1 MHLAST
7 DLIINDKKP
16 NIHSYEYFFCFLIY
30 GSVHLLINI
39 IMLRANHFPFVALG
53 PDDFSNLNYESPFV
67 PVRPISYFCI
77 FIFSKTS
84 EFGFYLL
91 LNTLLVAT
99 SSIAYFTL
107 AKIANFN
114 KNEFYFLIIPFS
126 ILMCSFD
133 FMGEYTRL
141 TGLIPNLLSMF
152 FGYLVILV
160 IWSENKFNYVFFY
173 LIVLGS
179 LQTIGVL
186 SKEDF
191 FHIPI
196 IWVLFFTASNLSKTT
211 SFNNKK
217 TIMMLLI
224 LSIFPVICILLQKNS
239 SSFVKGFSQSGNE
252 LTPTIGIFSVWNTF
266 YYYHS
271 AFIIVKFFEIFLLIF
286 STLYLVFKFDKF
298 VILMISMCLFCRFPY
313 LLLPKHLLNHY
324 FINWILPE
332 VFLAIYLLLNSYK
345 SLASTVPTKL
355 KPAII
360 TCCLILLFFLVKISS
375 KHRSLSLNYYAP
387 LARSHA
393 NLYSICESNKGI
405 INFSE
410 VVAVIG
416 DVQGFGLRF
425 TPFDD
430 NSAAYLIKKGIS
442 PTKWVRYMD
451 QEKFPEAP
459 ALVDWFKFHNIP
471 SNIIIMP
478 EKDSLAICKKNKWPA
493 IYYGNNVISFI
504 KN

>member
-1 MHLAST
+1 MHRVSP
-7 DLIINDKKP
+7 DLITLNTKS
-16 NIHSYEYFFCFLIY
+16 NIHYYDFIFCFFIY
-30 GSVHLLINI
+30 GSIHLLINI
-39 IMLRANHFPFVALG
+39 VMLSANHFPFVALG

-77 FIFSKTS
+77 FVFSKTS

-99 SSIAYFTL
+99 SSMAYFTL
-107 AKIANFN
+107 ARIANFN
-114 KNEFYFLIIPFS
+114 KNEFYILIIPFA
-126 ILMCSFD
+126 ILMCSLD

-160 IWSENKFNYVFFY
+160 LWSENKFKYIFCY

-179 LQTIGVL
+179 LQTLGVL
-186 SKEDF
+186 SKEYF

-196 IWVLFFTASNLSKTT
+196 IWVLFFTEFNLSKTT
-211 SFNNKK
+211 SFNIRK
-217 TIMMLLI
+217 TAMVLLI

-239 SSFVKGFSQSGNE
+239 SSFVQGFSQSGNE
-252 LTPTIGIFSVWNTF
+252 LTPTVSIFSVLNTF

-286 STLYLVFKFDKF
+286 SALYLLFKFDKF
-298 VILMISMCLFCRFPY
+298 IILMISMCLFCRFPY

-324 FINWILPE
+324 YINWLLPE

-345 SLASTVPTKL
+345 SLVFSLPTKL
-355 KPAII
+355 KIAII
-360 TCCLILLFFLVKISS
+360 TCFFILLFFLVKTSS
-375 KHRSLSLNYYAP
+375 KHRSLPLNYYEP

-393 NLYSICESNKGI
+393 NLYLICESNKGL

-430 NSAAYLIKKGIS
+430 YSATHLNKKEIS
-442 PTKWVRYMD
+442 PTKWVRFID

-459 ALVDWFKFHNIP
+459 ALVDWFKSHNIP
-471 SNIIIMP
+471 SNIVIMP
-478 EKDSLAICKKNKWPA
+478 EIDSLAICKKNKWPA
-493 IYYGNNVISFI
+493 IYYGNNMISFI